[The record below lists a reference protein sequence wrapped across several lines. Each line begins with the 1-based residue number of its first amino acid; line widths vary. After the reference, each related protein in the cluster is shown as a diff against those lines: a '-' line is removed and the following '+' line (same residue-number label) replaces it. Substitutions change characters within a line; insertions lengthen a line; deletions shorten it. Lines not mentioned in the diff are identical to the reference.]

1 MAKKRKNRH
10 IYLINKFIKIFFVS
24 FVLLIIVASLGT
36 YGYVQIT
43 SNKILEALKNN
54 PITVNGTDDGID
66 EVLSEEDASH
76 IVAKELT
83 TVAIFGVD
91 EDGYRT
97 DVNMIAFFNHKL
109 GDIDIISIPRDT
121 KVRIPDDIYSEITKV
136 RSDVKQYSRINAIP
150 AYVSSKKR
158 NDTSVEVL
166 EQVFGVKIDYYVNMN
181 LEGFKYIVDAVGPIY
196 MDIPK
201 PLKYSDPLQNLY
213 INLDAGYQ
221 PLNGAQA
228 EQLVR
233 YRKGYANADIGR
245 IDMQHEFMKAFM
257 EQVLEPDKKFNMVT
271 ILETIFNHVTTNF
284 TDAVDYL
291 IYIDDISADKISM
304 TTLPGAGS
312 KTDGSYEYDQA
323 ASKELIEGIINKKEV
338 VPVPENQNADGQEA
352 TNDEGTQEPEVE
364 IEVDP
369 IEILD
374 PTEFAISVQNATN
387 ISGLAGRTKERLKTI
402 GFDVVDASNYKD
414 KSLKQ
419 TIIIAPVQEV
429 GEALET
435 HFNNPKITIDES
447 LMDKEIQVIIAVGAN
462 DSDQ

>member
-1 MAKKRKNRH
+1 MAKKKNNRQV
-10 IYLINKFIKIFFVS
+10 YLLNKFIKIFFVS
-24 FVLLIIVASLGT
+24 FVLLIILASLGT

-43 SNKILEALKNN
+43 SNKILDALKNN

-66 EVLSEEDASH
+66 DVMSEEDASH
-76 IVAKELT
+76 LASKELT

-121 KVRIPDDIYSEITKV
+121 KVKIPDDIYSEISKV

-158 NDTSVEVL
+158 NETSVDVL

-196 MDIPK
+196 MDIPE
-201 PLKYSDPLQNLY
+201 PMKYSDPLQDLY

-221 PLNGAQA
+221 GLNGAQA

-233 YRKGYANADIGR
+233 YRYGYSNADIGR

-257 EQVLEPDKKFNMVT
+257 QQALEPDKKFNMVT
-271 ILETIFNHVTTNF
+271 ILETIFNHVTTDF

-304 TTLPGAGS
+304 TTLPGGPS
-312 KTDGSYEYDQA
+312 RTDGSYTYDQA
-323 ASKELIEGIINKKEV
+323 ASKELIESIINKKNIV
-338 VPVPENQNADGQEA
+338 QTPESEDI
-352 TNDEGTQEPEVE
+352 EGDQTQEQNVEV
-364 IEVDP
+364 EVDP
-369 IEILD
+369 VKILD
-374 PTEFAISVQNATN
+374 PTEFTISVQNGTN
-387 ISGLAGRTKERLKTI
+387 VGGLAGRTQERLKSQ
-402 GFDVVDASNYKD
+402 GFDVVDASNYED

-419 TIIIAPVQEV
+419 TLILAPAQEV
-429 GEALET
+429 GEALEK
-435 HFNNPKITIDES
+435 HFNNPKISVDES
-447 LMDKEIQVIIAVGAN
+447 LMDKEIQVVIAIGTN

>member
-1 MAKKRKNRH
+1 M
-10 IYLINKFIKIFFVS
+10 ILYLSQEI
-24 FVLLIIVASLGT
+24 
-36 YGYVQIT
+36 Q
-43 SNKILEALKNN
+43 
-54 PITVNGTDDGID
+54 
-66 EVLSEEDASH
+66 
-76 IVAKELT
+76 
-83 TVAIFGVD
+83 
-91 EDGYRT
+91 
-97 DVNMIAFFNHKL
+97 
-109 GDIDIISIPRDT
+109 

-196 MDIPK
+196 MDIPR

-323 ASKELIEGIINKKEV
+323 ASKELIEGIINKKRLFRYRKIKMRRGNKQPMMKEHK
-338 VPVPENQNADGQEA
+338 NQKLKLKWIQLKYLTQQSLPFLYKMQRTSAD
-352 TNDEGTQEPEVE
+352 
-364 IEVDP
+364 
-369 IEILD
+369 
-374 PTEFAISVQNATN
+374 
-387 ISGLAGRTKERLKTI
+387 
-402 GFDVVDASNYKD
+402 
-414 KSLKQ
+414 
-419 TIIIAPVQEV
+419 
-429 GEALET
+429 
-435 HFNNPKITIDES
+435 
-447 LMDKEIQVIIAVGAN
+447 
-462 DSDQ
+462 

>member
-1 MAKKRKNRH
+1 MAKKKNNRQV
-10 IYLINKFIKIFFVS
+10 YLLNKFIKIFFVS
-24 FVLLIIVASLGT
+24 FVLLIIVAAIGT

-43 SNKILEALKNN
+43 SNKIMDALKNN

-66 EVLSEEDASH
+66 DILSEEDASH
-76 IVAKELT
+76 LTTKELT

-97 DVNMIAFFNHKL
+97 DVTMIAFFNHKL

-121 KVRIPDDIYSEITKV
+121 KVRIPDDIYSEISKV
-136 RSDVKQYSRINAIP
+136 RSDVKQFSRINAIP
-150 AYVSSKKR
+150 AYVNSKKR
-158 NDTSVEVL
+158 NETSVDVL

-181 LEGFKYIVDAVGPIY
+181 LEGFKYIVDAIGPIY

-201 PLKYSDPLQNLY
+201 PMKYSDPVQNLY

-233 YRKGYANADIGR
+233 YRKGYSNADIGR
-245 IDMQHEFMKAFM
+245 IDMQHDFMKAFM
-257 EQVLEPDKKFNMVT
+257 QQALEPDKKFNMVT
-271 ILETIFNHVTTNF
+271 ILETIFNHVTTDF

-323 ASKELIEGIINKKEV
+323 ATKELIEGIINKKEV
-338 VPVPENQNADGQEA
+338 VQVSTEQGSDAEKNQEQAI
-352 TNDEGTQEPEVE
+352 EV
-364 IEVDP
+364 EVDP
-369 IEILD
+369 VEILD
-374 PTEFAISVQNATN
+374 PTEFTVSVQNGTT
-387 ISGLAGRTKERLKTI
+387 IKGLAGRTQERLKNV
-402 GFDVVDASNYKD
+402 GFDVIDASNYDNKA
-414 KSLKQ
+414 LTQ
-419 TIIIAPVQEV
+419 TLIFAPAQEV
-429 GEALET
+429 GEAIAT
-435 HFNNPKITIDES
+435 QFNNPKVTVDES
-447 LMDKEIQVIIAVGAN
+447 LMDKDIQVIIAIGSN